1 MSSEN
6 DFNAGRIA
14 ALEQAVKRLVWRC
27 PAPELLIAELREV
40 NEEREGVVE
49 LNPLPPNFVKGFAF
63 TTDVLS
69 RGPEQVPPARL

>member
-6 DFNAGRIA
+6 LFNAGRIA

-27 PAPELLIAELREV
+27 PAPELLIAELREF

-49 LNPLPPNFVKGFAF
+49 LKPLPPAFLEGYAFV
-63 TTDVLS
+63 TDVLS
-69 RGPEQVPPARL
+69 RGPEQAPTAEP

>member
-1 MSSEN
+1 MSTEN

-27 PAPELLIAELREV
+27 PAPELLISELRAV
-40 NEEREGVVE
+40 NEEREGVIE
-49 LNPLPPNFVKGFAF
+49 LSPLPSGFVKGFTY

-69 RGPEQVPPARL
+69 RGPSASSDAGG